1 MRTRYDVPSFHTSNP
16 NLIVYPFILFNLW
29 KAETGSIP
37 SPASVKETQDN
48 KAITDSPLAANT
60 NVKAVNQQRYAVGVK
75 VKKIFYVDGIGELYD
90 GHIES
95 YDKDTHTYHI
105 LYDDGDEED
114 LSEAEV
120 DAIVDLYD

>member
-1 MRTRYDVPSFHTSNP
+1 M
-16 NLIVYPFILFNLW
+16 
-29 KAETGSIP
+29 K
-37 SPASVKETQDN
+37 K
-48 KAITDSPLAANT
+48 
-60 NVKAVNQQRYAVGVK
+60 QRYAVGVK
-75 VKKIFYVDGIGELYD
+75 IKKVFYDVDGTGDLYD

-95 YDKDTHTYHI
+95 YNKDTNTYHI

>member
-1 MRTRYDVPSFHTSNP
+1 M
-16 NLIVYPFILFNLW
+16 
-29 KAETGSIP
+29 
-37 SPASVKETQDN
+37 SVKETQDN
-48 KAITDSPLAANT
+48 TAATDSRPAADT
-60 NVKAVNQQRYAVGVK
+60 DVKEVKKQRYAVGVK

-95 YDKDTHTYHI
+95 YNKDTHTYHI

>member
-1 MRTRYDVPSFHTSNP
+1 M
-16 NLIVYPFILFNLW
+16 

-37 SPASVKETQDN
+37 SPASFKETQDN
-48 KAITDSPLAANT
+48 KATTDPQSAAANT
-60 NVKAVNQQRYAVGVK
+60 NVKEVKKQRYAVGVK

-95 YDKDTHTYHI
+95 YNKDTHTYHI

>member
-1 MRTRYDVPSFHTSNP
+1 M
-16 NLIVYPFILFNLW
+16 

-37 SPASVKETQDN
+37 SPTSEKETQDD
-48 KAITDSPLAANT
+48 KATTDSQPVADKVINE
-60 NVKAVNQQRYAVGVK
+60 VKKQRYAVGVK
-75 VKKIFYVDGIGELYD
+75 VKKVFYDVDGTGDLYD

-120 DAIVDLYD
+120 DAIVDLYDGIKD

>member
-1 MRTRYDVPSFHTSNP
+1 MI
-16 NLIVYPFILFNLW
+16 LIILR

-48 KAITDSPLAANT
+48 EVTKSSQPAADT
-60 NVKAVNQQRYAVGVK
+60 NVKEVKKQRYAVGVK
-75 VKKIFYVDGIGELYD
+75 VKKVFYDVDGTGDLYD